1 MHTVCGYS
9 MKRYLNATV
18 VGSVGNGVGT
28 LIFDLHGNNF

>member
-1 MHTVCGYS
+1 MR
-9 MKRYLNATV
+9 KYLNVTV